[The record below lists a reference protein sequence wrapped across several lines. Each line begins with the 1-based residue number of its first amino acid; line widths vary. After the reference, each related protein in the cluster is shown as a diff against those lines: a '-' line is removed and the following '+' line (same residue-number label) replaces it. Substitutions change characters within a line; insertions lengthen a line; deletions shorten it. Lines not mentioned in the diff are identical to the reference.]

1 MGGQLRIG
9 AAVLQDAE
17 EFLTDRGAVGL
28 EGTGLVAFGP
38 DGDGW
43 RAEMFVAPEQR
54 GQRAELGCW
63 VEVTERGKRE
73 LAARLPAGFR
83 YLARST
89 AIPRRRSTPRPMTR
103 TRRSATRVPSRS
115 WCRTSGSGCAAA
127 WPPAPCT
134 GSRPGG
140 GVRCPPGL
148 TGTGG

>member
-9 AAVLQDAE
+9 AAVLRDAE
-17 EFLTDRGAVGL
+17 EFLTDRGADGL

-73 LAARLPAGFR
+73 LAARLPAGCR
-83 YLARST
+83 YLARVHSHPAAAFHSPTDDANPALSHEGAVSVVVPYFGLGLRRGLAACAVYRLT
-89 AIPRRRSTPRPMTR
+89 AGRW
-103 TRRSATRVPSRS
+103 RSAA
-115 WCRTSGSGCAAA
+115 CRG
-127 WPPAPCT
+127 
-134 GSRPGG
+134 
-140 GVRCPPGL
+140 
-148 TGTGG
+148 